1 MGIFDNLFGQQ
12 RLTPME
18 KLKLETEKGFETI
31 IQKSMRD
38 NPDPMF
44 GAMLAYHAVL
54 DTGRAFKRDFIALT
68 KTSQLTETQI
78 DSVIDEVQD
87 KILKKYFDNF
97 N

>member
-1 MGIFDNLFGQQ
+1 MGIFDNLFGQNK
-12 RLTPME
+12 LSPIE

-44 GAMLAYHAVL
+44 GAMQSYHAVL
-54 DTGRAFKRDFIALT
+54 DAGRTFKRDFQALA

-78 DSVIDEVQD
+78 NSVIDEVQH